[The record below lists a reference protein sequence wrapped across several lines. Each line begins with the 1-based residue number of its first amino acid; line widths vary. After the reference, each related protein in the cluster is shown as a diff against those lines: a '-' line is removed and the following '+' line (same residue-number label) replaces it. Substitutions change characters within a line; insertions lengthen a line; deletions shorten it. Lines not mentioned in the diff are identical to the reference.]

1 MIVRNLAKIKEQAAS
16 HEDQRFPGAYK
27 KIIFKKEDFP
37 KGLMPQMINWARI
50 PAKKKFNLHYHQ
62 DMVEIFILTKGIVR
76 MKVGSEKKILVSG
89 ESVLVPENTVHQ
101 MVNIGRS
108 EVEYLIIGLSRGTG
122 GKTIVV

>member
-1 MIVRNLAKIKEQAAS
+1 
-16 HEDQRFPGAYK
+16 
-27 KIIFKKEDFP
+27 
-37 KGLMPQMINWARI
+37 
-50 PAKKKFNLHYHQ
+50 
-62 DMVEIFILTKGIVR
+62 MVEIFILTKGIVR